1 MNIFFIIIS
10 AILYAASFPKLE
22 WWWLA
27 FVSLVP
33 FFWAL
38 DNADS
43 GFKNFVYGILWGA
56 GHAFGMGY
64 WVFFTV
70 LNHYEVLFAKSVLF
84 FSLCLVLPLVILYS
98 AFAVVY
104 RFLHGHHLFFYA
116 LVAPSLWVLAEFLKS
131 VFSFLIP
138 WGAIEYALVPF
149 TTFIQIADIAGGYG
163 VMFLAV
169 AVNSLFV
176 YVIKQFNL
184 FPHRRISQCECN
196 DHGECNDHDQ
206 HPDHGKGQ
214 DRGNNHQRS
223 VLNAFFAMGLI
234 VLFVAGPA
242 VYGGYRL
249 QQIEK
254 TAQDAVKAGNSVQAV
269 LVQGNFS
276 TKERWSGMGFYQRIK
291 SYLELSGGAAFE
303 PQKKMSNEKA
313 GPTDKPETSVT
324 RQVIVW
330 PETILNSSSE
340 LDDEFF
346 VEIMRYIGKNTLLIS
361 GGLKTDHEQD
371 AVYNS
376 AYFISGAGRLLR
388 YDKHI
393 LLPYAETSPLIDL
406 LDTYY
411 NAPTEFRSGQT
422 PVSIDAPG
430 GMAGTSICFE
440 ILYSGFIRQS
450 VKDGA
455 VYLVN
460 ISNDSWFGD
469 SPMPYIHLNAARLRA
484 IENRRFLLRASNSG
498 ISAVIAPT
506 GEIAARS
513 GLFTKERVEGE
524 FIKTDR
530 FSFYTCYGNLILAIS
545 VVILFAA
552 LIQLVIRK
560 E

>member
-1 MNIFFIIIS
+1 MNIFFILIS
-10 AILYAASFPKLE
+10 ATLYAASFPKFD

-27 FVSLVP
+27 FISLAP

-43 GFKNFVYGILWGA
+43 GFKNFVYGILWGV
-56 GHAFGMGY
+56 GHALGMGH
-64 WVFFTV
+64 WVFFTL
-70 LNHYEVLFAKSVLF
+70 LNHYEVPFAKSVLF
-84 FSLCLVLPLVILYS
+84 FFLCVIFPVVILYS

-104 RFLHGHHLFFYA
+104 RFLHQNHLFFYA
-116 LVAPSLWVLAEFLKS
+116 LVVPSLWVLAEFLKS
-131 VFSFLIP
+131 LFSFLIP
-138 WGAIEYALVPF
+138 WGAIAYALVPF
-149 TTFIQIADIAGGYG
+149 TAFIQIADIAGGYG

-176 YVIKQFNL
+176 YAIKQFN
-184 FPHRRISQCECN
+184 FSPSRRISQYE
-196 DHGECNDHDQ
+196 HPDHDQ
-206 HPDHGKGQ
+206 GQ
-214 DRGNNHQRS
+214 DSGNNHQGS
-223 VLNAFFAMGLI
+223 AFNAVFAMGLV
-234 VLFVAGPA
+234 VLFVAGPP
-242 VYGGYRL
+242 VYGSYRL
-249 QQIEK
+249 GQIEK
-254 TAQDAVKAGNSVQAV
+254 MAADEFKAGNSVPAV

-291 SYLELSGGAAFE
+291 SYLELSGSAALE
-303 PQKKMSNEKA
+303 PQKKISGEPFDPA
-313 GPTDKPETSVT
+313 GKPDTSAT
-324 RQVIVW
+324 RRVIVW
-330 PETILNSSSE
+330 PETILNSSSQVNDA
-340 LDDEFF
+340 LF

-411 NAPTEFRSGQT
+411 NAPAEFKPGQT

-440 ILYSGFIRQS
+440 ILYSGFIRQA

-513 GLFTKERVEGE
+513 GLFTKERVDGE
-524 FIKTDR
+524 FVNMDQL
-530 FSFYTCYGNLILAIS
+530 SFYTRHGNLVLAG
-545 VVILFAA
+545 AA
-552 LIQLVIRK
+552 LALVMALIRVVVRK